1 MSESTKA
8 VLFNAVPLLALAA
21 AYAAVSAALL
31 PVLWRDRARAH
42 PLDWAIAA
50 VFPGVAAAAAIL
62 GVLVL
67 HDRRPLGGHLWASF
81 AASLAAL
88 LPALLLLARWRDRA
102 FVVGGIGRTLE
113 VEERLVHRDS
123 ELEAVTEISNALGR
137 ARDILEVAR
146 PVVRHVTSLFAVGF
160 AGVVLVDESRERATG
175 VYGEV
180 DGASADWW
188 AELDLD
194 LQSPSGIAS
203 AVFDAAPV
211 SVFDISSSPLV
222 SRPVADR
229 VGAESGCWIPMIAE
243 ERVLGV
249 LSVASTDAK
258 RAFTAQELSLLQ
270 AIAWEA
276 ALALER
282 LRSASAL
289 NDALG
294 REQAIGEI
302 ARRVRTE
309 HDPEGIVRVAREE
322 LRRVL
327 RADDIGV
334 TIAEDI
340 ATVRVWRA
348 GALVPSEEAL
358 VGTVEHEVS
367 TALRTARLL
376 AENRRRIEQQGALLQ
391 AAQVVTSELDIETVL
406 RRLVEEVTKL
416 LGADAADCYLLDEER
431 GVLRCAAVHGFDAS
445 LLGFEY
451 TPTQGVAA
459 AALRE
464 ERSLSSDEYLSLAA
478 PIPNPA
484 YEGFHRALVA
494 PMVWEGKTRGVLGIG
509 LRSDDRSFDQTDA
522 DSAGGVRVARIARVA
537 ERRELC
543 RANAA
548 GARAARLLPDRVA
561 AR

>member
-113 VEERLVHRDS
+113 VEERLVHRDH

-137 ARDILEVAR
+137 ARDTLEVAR
-146 PVVRHVTSLFAVGF
+146 PVVRHVTSLFGVGF
-160 AGVVLVDESRERATG
+160 AGVVLVDERRERATG

-180 DGASADWW
+180 DGATADWW

-243 ERVLGV
+243 ERVIGV

-282 LRSASAL
+282 LRS
-289 NDALG
+289 
-294 REQAIGEI
+294 
-302 ARRVRTE
+302 V
-309 HDPEGIVRVAREE
+309 
-322 LRRVL
+322 
-327 RADDIGV
+327 
-334 TIAEDI
+334 
-340 ATVRVWRA
+340 
-348 GALVPSEEAL
+348 
-358 VGTVEHEVS
+358 
-367 TALRTARLL
+367 
-376 AENRRRIEQQGALLQ
+376 RRR
-391 AAQVVTSELDIETVL
+391 
-406 RRLVEEVTKL
+406 
-416 LGADAADCYLLDEER
+416 
-431 GVLRCAAVHGFDAS
+431 
-445 LLGFEY
+445 
-451 TPTQGVAA
+451 
-459 AALRE
+459 
-464 ERSLSSDEYLSLAA
+464 
-478 PIPNPA
+478 
-484 YEGFHRALVA
+484 
-494 PMVWEGKTRGVLGIG
+494 
-509 LRSDDRSFDQTDA
+509 
-522 DSAGGVRVARIARVA
+522 
-537 ERRELC
+537 
-543 RANAA
+543 
-548 GARAARLLPDRVA
+548 
-561 AR
+561 